1 MRSCRGGVLRRVGM
15 EAVWAANGVRR
26 IALGT
31 GMKRSWG
38 RHSAPDGKRYTVHA
52 VARGVDGY
60 MRGAHSASREA
71 LYRSRRHVDY
81 VPRATVAV
89 MSSAALSCRRSRPR
103 SSRRYS
109 AFRTV
114 TPPAY
119 RARRSAAAST
129 GQQKGAPHGLDRGRA
144 LNRLYNYV
152 FGLWHSIIRRRKHC
166 ASSARSRT
174 RKALLSTSSCE
185 RPRPSSYALRWA
197 FHNAPSCGLP
207 E

>member
-1 MRSCRGGVLRRVGM
+1 MARAASLGYGHGAELGATFRAGC
-15 EAVWAANGVRR
+15 EA
-26 IALGT
+26 
-31 GMKRSWG
+31 MYRSWRAG
-38 RHSAPDGKRYTVHA
+38 WRLCAAHA
-52 VARGVDGY
+52 VAHGVDGHL
-60 MRGAHSASREA
+60 RGAHSASREA
-71 LYRSRRHVDY
+71 PYRSIRHVDY

-89 MSSAALSCRRSRPR
+89 MRGAALSCRRSRPR
-103 SSRRYS
+103 SPRPSSRRYS
-109 AFRTV
+109 PFRTV
-114 TPPAY
+114 PPPAY

>member
-1 MRSCRGGVLRRVGM
+1 MC
-15 EAVWAANGVRR
+15 R
-26 IALGT
+26 IAWIRHGAELGAT
-31 GMKRSWG
+31 FRAGCEAMYPWRAGW
-38 RHSAPDGKRYTVHA
+38 RLCAAHA
-52 VARGVDGY
+52 VAHGGDGHL
-60 MRGAHSASREA
+60 RGAHSASREA
-71 LYRSRRHVDY
+71 PYRSRRHVDY
-81 VPRATVAV
+81 VSRATVAV

-103 SSRRYS
+103 SPRPSSRRYS
-109 AFRTV
+109 SFRTV
-114 TPPAY
+114 PPPAY

-129 GQQKGAPHGLDRGRA
+129 GQQKGAP
-144 LNRLYNYV
+144 
-152 FGLWHSIIRRRKHC
+152 HSIIRRRKHC